1 MNYKLFFI
9 FLLIACYTVIPQTY
23 FQRVTNTGDLNTSG
37 AGFSSSW
44 GDINNDTYPDL
55 VKLEGS
61 MVQLFKNNG
70 NGSFTRI
77 DYGHIV
83 NTQFYQNSVA
93 FGDYNNDGYLD
104 IYVSNLGPGTPIQP
118 GQPLSPQINFL
129 YKNRGLPYYEFDL
142 ETNNGLDSD
151 SNMTW
156 TSSWV
161 DYNNDGFIDL
171 FVPGDQG
178 DKDLFFINNGDG
190 SFTKDESLSFLNPG
204 EFSAAGS
211 FSDFDNDGDQDLL
224 VVNYQGVNNELY
236 RNELMESGEP
246 VFTKITTGPVVTDQ
260 AYDLAPAFGDYNN
273 DGYMDI
279 FIGTWIG
286 QPNLLFKNNGNFNFT
301 KVNGDPI
308 VEQTWTLAYTWID
321 FNNDGYLDCFVAN
334 SQGENNTLYQNNGNG
349 TFFKVT
355 EADAGDIVSSWGFTS
370 GASIADYD
378 NDGDLDIFVPGE
390 QASLFR
396 NDIGSNNNWFV
407 VSCKGTKSNRLGIG
421 TKIKIKAEV
430 NNGNSIW
437 QLREIH
443 GGPTGDRAQNNQRAH
458 FGVGSAMLLDTLIL
472 EWPSGT
478 RDLYTNVEV
487 NQFFNAVEGNATTEI
502 QNDKNNEVD
511 FVLYPNYPN
520 PFNPNTTIA
529 FNLDKKENVSLIMY
543 NILGQKIATLINS
556 ETKSAGHHFINW
568 NGTDDNG
575 KEVAGGNYI
584 ITLQAGKF
592 MQTQKLVLMK

>member
-1 MNYKLFFI
+1 MINKLFII
-9 FLLIACYTVIPQTY
+9 FLLIIGRTIIPQT
-23 FQRVTNTGDLNTSG
+23 FFTRVTDTGDLNTSG

-44 GDINNDTYPDL
+44 GDINNDGYPDL

-61 MVQLFKNNG
+61 KVQLFTNNG
-70 NGSFTRI
+70 DGSFTRI
-77 DYGHIV
+77 DYGHLV
-83 NTQFYQNSVA
+83 NTQFFQNSVV

-178 DKDLFFINNGDG
+178 DKDLFFVNNGDG
-190 SFTKDESLSFLNPG
+190 SFTENDSISFLNPG

-211 FSDFDNDGDQDLL
+211 FTDLDNDGDQDLL

-236 RNELMESGEP
+236 RNELIESGDP
-246 VFTKITTGPVVTDQ
+246 SFTKIISGPVVTDND
-260 AYDLAPAFGDYNN
+260 YDLAPSFGDYNN
-273 DGYMDI
+273 DGLIDI

-286 QPNLLFKNNGNFNFT
+286 NRNLLFRNNDNFNFT
-301 KVNGDPI
+301 KVTGDPI

-334 SQGENNTLYQNNGNG
+334 SQGQKNTLYQNNGNDS
-349 TFFKVT
+349 FSKVNET
-355 EADAGDIVSSWGFTS
+355 DAGDILSSWGFTS
-370 GASIADYD
+370 GASAADYD
-378 NDGDLDIFVPGE
+378 NDGDIDIFVPGE

-396 NDIGSNNNWFV
+396 NNVGSNNNWLI
-407 VSCKGTKSNRLGIG
+407 VSCKGTESNKLGIG

-430 NNGNSIW
+430 SNGNSVW
-437 QLREIH
+437 QFREIH

-458 FGVGSAMLLDTLIL
+458 FGLGSAATIDSLIL
-472 EWPSGT
+472 KWPSGI
-478 RDLYTNVEV
+478 RDIYTNVEI
-487 NQFFNAVEGNATTEI
+487 NQFFTATEGNGTTDI
-502 QNDKNNEVD
+502 QNNNQHIND
-511 FVLYPNYPN
+511 FELYQNYPN
-520 PFNPNTTIA
+520 PFNPITKISYKV
-529 FNLDKKENVSLIMY
+529 NL
-543 NILGQKIATLINS
+543 
-556 ETKSAGHHFINW
+556 
-568 NGTDDNG
+568 GTDINLSVYNQLGELVEKHFNG
-575 KEVAGGNYI
+575 YKEAGVHS
-584 ITLQAGKF
+584 AEFDGKDLASGIYF
-592 MQTQKLVLMK
+592 YSLTSEDFWECKKMILLK